1 MKYKDA
7 MPAKL
12 RKKYWTNTSHEQC
25 SVRKING
32 KKLLIPIPIWH
43 ILWHVKQVFS
53 KTCNIYQ
60 LFIAFWAFK
69 FSLCK
74 EFSLSELSVLRLF
87 AMSSNEYSFLIIN
100 YYVFVIFGLQGNKLT
115 GLPWASVEHPAARKI
130 TSSVKVILLKGI
142 TFGGKFVLRISW
154 T

>member
-32 KKLLIPIPIWH
+32 KKSLISIPIWH
-43 ILWHVKQVFS
+43 IIMACKTVFFQNLQHLPVIYSILSIQVFS
-53 KTCNIYQ
+53 LQRIQ
-60 LFIAFWAFK
+60 LEWAK
-69 FSLCK
+69 CSQTVCH
-74 EFSLSELSVLRLF
+74 VQQWV
-87 AMSSNEYSFLIIN
+87 NFLIIN
-100 YYVFVIFGLQGNKLT
+100 HYGFIILGLQGNKLV
-115 GLPWASVEHPAARKI
+115 GLPRASVEHTIARKI
-130 TSSVKVILLKGI
+130 TSSVNVILLKGI